1 MKTFLYIFEIVGD
14 LSWGHR
20 THYSVHVRV
29 DGFVPSAMEFLG
41 SLDIR
46 YHICIYYGKIL
57 TSIFFIFVC
66 LFVCTI
72 ILYAC
77 LKGHLDVVRELLCA
91 DGIQVNRSLTDG
103 QPPVFAAAEKGHSEV
118 IKLLVAAGADV
129 NACG

>member
-46 YHICIYYGKIL
+46 YHIYIL
-57 TSIFFIFVC
+57 WENFNEYFFYFC
-66 LFVCTI
+66 LFVC
-72 ILYAC
+72 LYY
-77 LKGHLDVVRELLCA
+77 HTVRVLE
-91 DGIQVNRSLTDG
+91 G
-103 QPPVFAAAEKGHSEV
+103 PPGRRTRITLRGRNSS
-118 IKLLVAAGADV
+118 
-129 NACG
+129 